1 MSVRSSV
8 PIRRRLRLAAV
19 VLATAAGSLA
29 LVPSPASAS
38 HAGIAE
44 GGFCSNTYIGGGGTC
59 IHSVRHRLQQTYGES
74 AGIWVKVCAGAK
86 ETSTG
91 GGNVI
96 SFSCSVPG
104 SSNYVLSSWH
114 PCCDK
119 LGYAAVH
126 NGSTSPHNGF
136 YGYLW
141 YYRDHS
147 S

>member
-1 MSVRSSV
+1 MSGLLSL
-8 PIRRRLRLAAV
+8 PIRRRLRFAAV
-19 VLATAAGSLA
+19 LSACAAGSLA
-29 LVPSPASAS
+29 LVPAQASAS
-38 HAGIAE
+38 HAGEI
-44 GGFCSNTYIGGGGTC
+44 GGSFCSNVYIGGGGTC
-59 IHSVRHRLQQTYGES
+59 IHSARHRLSQTYGES
-74 AGIWVKVCAGAK
+74 AGVWVKVCAGAK

-96 SFSCSVPG
+96 SFACSVPG
-104 SSNYVLSSWH
+104 STYYVWSAYHS
-114 PCCDK
+114 CCDR

-141 YYRDHS
+141 YYADHS